1 MSTLKQLVFIT
12 VLLCKL
18 LFFSIFINMLHIKEE
33 ILKQSDFRIKNIWSS
48 LKETSVQ
55 LTKHNTKFTDVHW
68 NGDEC

>member
-55 LTKHNTKFTDVHW
+55 LTKHNTKFTDVH
-68 NGDEC
+68 